1 MSRSLKKQFFGLISL
16 AFPFFIT
23 SRVGVAQDADR
34 MYQNTDRDRQIY
46 NSIQQ
51 GNKEAMQSILNVAL
65 SRGKLWKCPQN
76 TYLFYD
82 GWVFVGSKEDGSDIG
97 RVPYNIV
104 GSFYSYREF
113 MKFTFQ
119 GLSYE
124 NIFELNTKTSDLF
137 SYKHTLNKIEKVSCK
152 FIR

>member
-1 MSRSLKKQFFGLISL
+1 MLIFRFVLLILMVQYSMSN
-16 AFPFFIT
+16 
-23 SRVGVAQDADR
+23 AQDADR
-34 MYQNTDRDRQIY
+34 MYQSTDRDRQIY

-51 GNKEAMQSILNVAL
+51 DNKEAMQSILNIAMTK
-65 SRGKLWKCPQN
+65 GKLWKCPQN

-97 RVPYNIV
+97 HVPYNIV

-124 NIFELNTKTSDLF
+124 NIFELNTRTSQLF
-137 SYKHTLNKIEKVSCK
+137 SYKYTLNKIEKFDCK

>member
-1 MSRSLKKQFFGLISL
+1 
-16 AFPFFIT
+16 
-23 SRVGVAQDADR
+23 
-34 MYQNTDRDRQIY
+34 MYQNTERDRQIY

-51 GNKEAMQSILNVAL
+51 DNKEAMQSILNIAL
-65 SRGKLWKCPQN
+65 ARGKLWKCPQN

-124 NIFELNTKTSDLF
+124 NIFELNTRTSELF
-137 SYKHTLNKIEKVSCK
+137 SYKPTLNKIEKVTCK
-152 FIR
+152 FLH

>member
-1 MSRSLKKQFFGLISL
+1 MLKRLIFCALILQSAL
-16 AFPFFIT
+16 GYT
-23 SRVGVAQDADR
+23 QDADR
-34 MYQNTDRDRQIY
+34 MYQNTDRDRQLY
-46 NSIQQ
+46 NAIQQ
-51 GNKEAMQSILNVAL
+51 DNKDFMQNVLNVAL
-65 SRGKLWKCPQN
+65 TRGKLWKCPQN

-124 NIFELNTKTSDLF
+124 NIFELNTRTSELF

>member
-1 MSRSLKKQFFGLISL
+1 MRLNLPCQLRLISL
-16 AFPFFIT
+16 MLFGLLLGAKP
-23 SRVGVAQDADR
+23 SSAQDADR
-34 MYQNTDRDRQIY
+34 MYQNTDRDRQVY

-51 GNKEAMQSILNVAL
+51 ENKEAMQSVLNVAL
-65 SRGKLWKCPQN
+65 TRGKLWKCPQN

-124 NIFELNTKTSDLF
+124 NIFELNTRTSELF